1 MKQNLIKLACGFVVL
16 GAVASAPAQSLLS
29 TLGNPFNVGHGP
41 LDSFIFNVY
50 QYNQSFTTGNNAAT
64 VGSIDLSIQYV
75 DPLNTTFSVAIYSD
89 NNGSLGTSLS
99 GGLLANP
106 ATYEQLA
113 TNTFTA
119 SGLTLSANTTYW
131 LVLANPGSWPQ
142 TGAISES
149 MTLPFTSTP
158 AASSSDG
165 WTLGNQVWVY
175 GDGST
180 WNNGT
185 GNITPLFSINVDAV
199 PEPSTLALAGL
210 GGLGMLVRFGRRK

>member
-1 MKQNLIKLACGFVVL
+1 M
-16 GAVASAPAQSLLS
+16 
-29 TLGNPFNVGHGP
+29 
-41 LDSFIFNVY
+41 Y

-185 GNITPLFSINVDAV
+185 GNHSKWRVLLQYGFQYGAGSGARNPAV
-199 PEPSTLALAGL
+199 EKWFLQKTQIRIAGIQKTHEQ
-210 GGLGMLVRFGRRK
+210 GDN